1 MTRSELRDLPSTA
14 LRTDWTWAEIAGLFT
29 MWRLP
34 AGRESMNEATPALCF
49 MTGANSIFTGGQM
62 RACSRN
68 AAE

>member
-14 LRTDWTWAEIAGLFT
+14 LRTDWTRAEIAGLFT
-29 MWRLP
+29 MRRLP
-34 AGRESMNEATPALCF
+34 AGRESVSEATQTLCF
-49 MTGANSIFTGGQM
+49 MAGTNSIFTGGQM